1 MNRLKLIA
9 FALLLVGICLA
20 AAFGSRNGPDH
31 VTYRLAQG
39 ELAVIAGQLEEM
51 PAPPEAPETPPEPVC
66 STGAWTVHV
75 GDRVLARVFDS
86 AEACEEKKADLA
98 DEPVESLPERTDAL
112 EMRACRCTGA
122 METPAPP
129 EDPYATKRA
138 ALLAQQ
144 TTLSAV
150 ILPKPMERLTQWLEV
165 GGVGWLVGVL
175 LIIGG
180 AILARKQQQA
190 EMSGVGEYQAD
201 AVDFLASVNEVLD
214 RLTTL
219 AELLDELPMDQDS
232 PPARELID
240 GVFNDLIEP
249 VVDNRGRYVARHG
262 LGVFADYFGAFAGG
276 ERNLA
281 RTWSA
286 VTDEHSEEA
295 RASLVR
301 SIDSFKQ
308 AKESWEKAEAALAT
322 STS

>member
-39 ELAVIAGQLEEM
+39 DLAVIDGQLEEM
-51 PAPPEAPETPPEPVC
+51 PPPPEIPETPPEPVC
-66 STGAWTVHV
+66 STGSFAVHI

-86 AEACEEKKADLA
+86 LEACEEKKDSIAETPE
-98 DEPVESLPERTDAL
+98 DELPERSESL
-112 EMRACRCTGA
+112 EMRACRCTGT
-122 METPAPP
+122 MQTPKPA

-138 ALLAQQ
+138 ALLEQQ
-144 TTLSAV
+144 ATLSAV
-150 ILPKPMERLTQWLEV
+150 ILPKPMERLTQWFEV
-165 GGVGWLVGVL
+165 GGIGWLAGVL

-180 AILARKQQQA
+180 AILARKQQQM
-190 EMSGVGEYQAD
+190 EMSGVGETATD
-201 AVDFLASVNEVLD
+201 TVDFLVSVNEVLE
-214 RLTTL
+214 RLERL
-219 AELLDELPMDQDS
+219 AELLKELPMDQDS
-232 PPARELID
+232 APARELID
-240 GVFNDLIEP
+240 GVFNELIEP

-262 LGVFADYFGAFAGG
+262 LAVFADYFGAFAGG

-286 VTDEHSEEA
+286 VTDGHSEEA
-295 RASLVR
+295 RAALGR
-301 SIDSFKQ
+301 SVDSFTQ
-308 AKESWEKAEAALAT
+308 AKESWEKAEAAT